1 MVQVDIRNEQL
12 VSSEA
17 EKEMIKN
24 RNNQIPHSAQ
34 DNKREKGTQ
43 TSMTTSRIKVPP
55 HDKTNKMTVR
65 PAETLIR
72 VLAVRSMS
80 S

>member
-24 RNNQIPHSAQ
+24 RYNRIPHSAQ
-34 DNKREKGTQ
+34 DTKPEKGTQ
-43 TSMTTSRIKVPP
+43 TPMTTSRIKVPP
-55 HDKTNKMTVR
+55 HDKPTK
-65 PAETLIR
+65 
-72 VLAVRSMS
+72 
-80 S
+80 